1 MVMDCANGAAS
12 YIAPEVFSRLGAQV
26 VAIHASPNGLN
37 INVDAGSEHV
47 RRSLEEM
54 NLLIQHHQAR
64 FGLAFDGDADRV
76 VFVDERGGL
85 IDGDHMLGMLARYFD
100 ARGAAAGALG
110 GDHGDA
116 QQRAE
121 SARWKPPASR
131 CTRRRWATNM
141 SPTRSL
147 SCAGRTRH
155 NGLVGR
161 GRRAGRAHP
170 DRG

>member
-1 MVMDCANGAAS
+1 MNLDGVKVVVDCANGAAS
-12 YIAPEVFSRLGAQV
+12 FIAPEVLTRLGLQV

-76 VFVDERGGL
+76 VFVDERGSL

-100 ARGAAAGALG
+100 ARGQLLG
-110 GDHGDA
+110 RSVVTTVMRNSGLKTTPGSGRD
-116 QQRAE
+116 
-121 SARWKPPASR
+121 PAPR
-131 CTRRRWATNM
+131 D
-141 SPTRSL
+141 P
-147 SCAGRTRH
+147 
-155 NGLVGR
+155 
-161 GRRAGRAHP
+161 GRRQIRDRQDLRAASGAYP
-170 DRG
+170 R